1 MVRAAVIW
9 RVPALM
15 MSDVSC
21 PGPAELR
28 RIGQLGPLWAQI
40 SARDRGKFASG
51 IGPDGMA
58 VVPGLGH
65 AHRAPP
71 LPCRPGCEPARS
83 WPSPGHLC
91 KRPFTNTLLNCKSAL

>member
-40 SARDRGKFASG
+40 SARDRGIRLWNWAG
-51 IGPDGMA
+51 WYGCRARIGPCPSCTPPA
-58 VVPGLGH
+58 LPTGL
-65 AHRAPP
+65 RASPQLAITRPP
-71 LPCRPGCEPARS
+71 LQTTVYKHFVE
-83 WPSPGHLC
+83 L
-91 KRPFTNTLLNCKSAL
+91 